1 MASLNSALYR
11 KKSGGTMS
19 RFLGTSHHA
28 DEAQASLSADHPAVV
43 NGTTLFPKSVKAPA
57 ESPQLLVSGVNNAKT
72 GDRIVK
78 GPWAGCKIFTLSLV
92 ERETCPRSC
101 ATWQSCY
108 GNAMNL
114 ARRHRPDDDLMP
126 KLEVE
131 IGRLI
136 AEHGKIAVRLHV
148 LGDFYSKDYAMFWGL
163 MLGEHKGLHIWGY
176 TGRYNA
182 TSDDYWIARVIE
194 TMNGRY
200 SDRCAIRFSNARHP
214 ELTAGIIWRQPEG
227 PVVAEGTVCPASREA
242 TAACGTCGM
251 CWAPEMRDKRIIF
264 VGHGAQFRRKK
275 STTSKED

>member
-101 ATWQSCY
+101 ATWQTC
-108 GNAMNL
+108 L
-114 ARRHRPDDDLMP
+114 TPEARILTDDLRWIP
-126 KLEVE
+126 LGTVEV
-131 IGRLI
+131 GQ
-136 AEHGKIAVRLHV
+136 KIAAFDEFAVEGKSRMTRLATVEKVGPV
-148 LGDFYSKDYAMFWGL
+148 LGSNGHQYRIAPPPSQSPHRRMDM
-163 MLGEHKGLHIWGY
+163 GLHHTALDWTPPSG
-176 TGRYNA
+176 A
-182 TSDDYWIARVIE
+182 TSKGCADIPSSGSLAPSQHSLLSGCLGPRSSFSKIALSASPTRALQ
-194 TMNGRY
+194 NG
-200 SDRCAIRFSNARHP
+200 
-214 ELTAGIIWRQPEG
+214 L
-227 PVVAEGTVCPASREA
+227 
-242 TAACGTCGM
+242 
-251 CWAPEMRDKRIIF
+251 APMF
-264 VGHGAQFRRKK
+264 QNGGQ
-275 STTSKED
+275 S